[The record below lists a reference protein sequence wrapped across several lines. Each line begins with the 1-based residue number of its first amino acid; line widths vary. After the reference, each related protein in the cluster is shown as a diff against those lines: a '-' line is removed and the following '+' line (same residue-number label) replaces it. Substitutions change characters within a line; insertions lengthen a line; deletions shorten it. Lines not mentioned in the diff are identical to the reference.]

1 MLSPGECAQ
10 LACILEATARKPGNV
25 TRFADFDDLTYLD
38 FVLSA
43 AAIAPVM
50 DRAAELGVGRTV
62 LESLEASR
70 RFVGS
75 NSNLG
80 MLLLLAPLA
89 VVPAG
94 EEIEAGVARVL
105 ASLSLDD
112 SRHVFAA
119 IRLANPGGLGE
130 A

>member
-1 MLSPGECAQ
+1 MGPIGPMGPNMLSPGQCAQ
-10 LACILEATARKPGNV
+10 LACVLEATARKPGNV
-25 TRFADFDDLTYLD
+25 TPFIDFEDLTYLD

-62 LESLEASR
+62 LDALEATR
-70 RFVGS
+70 HFVGT

-89 VVPAG
+89 AVPM
-94 EEIEAGVARVL
+94 
-105 ASLSLDD
+105 
-112 SRHVFAA
+112 
-119 IRLANPGGLGE
+119 GE
-130 A
+130 AIE

>member
-1 MLSPGECAQ
+1 MLSPGQCAQ
-10 LACILEATARKPGNV
+10 LACVLEATARKPGNV
-25 TRFADFDDLTYLD
+25 TRYDDFEDLSYLD

-62 LESLEASR
+62 LESLQATR
-70 RFVGS
+70 RLVGS

-80 MLLLLAPLA
+80 MLLLLAPF
-89 VVPAG
+89 
-94 EEIEAGVARVL
+94 R
-105 ASLSLDD
+105 
-112 SRHVFAA
+112 
-119 IRLANPGGLGE
+119 IRPGRG